1 MKVILS
7 LCDYSG
13 VWSAPYERD
22 GYEVI
27 RVDLKHGQDVRLA
40 PFLTRTI
47 HGILAAPPC
56 TDFAVSGARWWAD
69 KGAPLAGL
77 ALVDACLRAVAL
89 YRPVWWALENPVG
102 RLKDW
107 IGPAS
112 WSFHPYEFAGYSPT
126 PDADRYTKK
135 TLIWGTAKRPPQK
148 PLAPVMFEKGGK
160 RGSWMWAN
168 LGGKSERTKE
178 LRSQTPLGF
187 AEAFR
192 VANP

>member
-1 MKVILS
+1 MKVVLS

-13 VWSAPYERD
+13 VWSAPYRRD

-27 RVDLKHGQDVRLA
+27 CVDLKNGQDVRLMKY
-40 PFLTRTI
+40 FKRQV

-56 TDFAVSGARWWAD
+56 TDFAVSGARWWKD
-69 KGAPLAGL
+69 KGAPLDGL
-77 ALVDACLRAVAL
+77 ALVDACLRAVAI

-102 RLKDW
+102 RLINW

-112 WSFHPYEFAGYSPT
+112 WSFHPYEFAGYADDSAS
-126 PDADRYTKK
+126 DAYTKK
-135 TLIWGTAKRPPQK
+135 TLIWGNANRPAPR
-148 PLAPVMFEKGGK
+148 PVTPVMYERGGK
-160 RGSWMWAN
+160 KGSWMWAN

-178 LRSQTPLGF
+178 LRSQTPRGF

-192 VANP
+192 MANP